1 MTDGGLIAARFVHYV
16 ALAFAFG
23 ALAYGYYGRREILPG
38 VARAMSRLAV
48 VGSVGVLFGAHAV
61 LAATVAGLG
70 GGPESLADHEL
81 WALVLVETDFGH
93 VWVARLLLGVVL
105 IFISA
110 ALMRVESRPLRIA
123 GTIVAGLLVASVALT
138 GHAASLEGNAGLLHR
153 AADAAH
159 ILAAM
164 TWLGALPPL
173 LLLLRAASTDGAAAG
188 EAALRIRQFHTVGLL
203 AVLVLVASG
212 LANSWF
218 LVGSLSNLVETP
230 YGQVLL
236 LKLALFA
243 LMLVLAARN
252 RFVATPRLQRS
263 LNVAAQQGSAIRLLQ
278 TQVSA
283 ELVLGVLVAAAV
295 SLLGT
300 MAPGGV

>member
-16 ALAFAFG
+16 ALALAFG
-23 ALAYGYYGRREILPG
+23 ALAYGHYGRREILPG

-48 VGSVGVLFGAHAV
+48 FGSVGVLFGAHAV

-81 WALVLVETDFGH
+81 WAVVLVETDFGR
-93 VWVARLLLGVVL
+93 VWIARLLLALVL
-105 IFISA
+105 LLVSV
-110 ALMRVESRPLRIA
+110 ALARRESRPLRIA
-123 GTIVAGLLVASVALT
+123 GSIVAALLVASVALT

-164 TWLGALPPL
+164 TWLGALPAL
-173 LLLLRAASTDGAAAG
+173 LLLLRAASTDGAAAN
-188 EAALRIRQFHTVGLL
+188 EAALRLHQFHTIGLA

-212 LANSWF
+212 VVNTWF
-218 LVGSLSNLVETP
+218 LVGSLAGLIGTP

-252 RFVATPRLQRS
+252 RFGATPRLRRS
-263 LNVAAQQGSAIRLLQ
+263 LSDEVHRRSAVRLLQ
-278 TQVSA
+278 ARVNG
-283 ELVLGVLVAAAV
+283 EIVLGVSVLGAVAM
-295 SLLGT
+295 LGA
-300 MAPGGV
+300 MAPDSV

>member
-1 MTDGGLIAARFVHYV
+1 MDGGLIAARYLHYV
-16 ALAFAFG
+16 TLALAFG
-23 ALAYGYYGRREILPG
+23 ALAYGHYGRREILPG

-81 WALVLVETDFGH
+81 WAVVLVETDFGR
-93 VWVARLLLGVVL
+93 VWVARLLLGVLL

-110 ALMRVESRPLRIA
+110 ALVRVESRPLRIA

-173 LLLLRAASTDGAAAG
+173 LLLLRPASTDGAAAS
-188 EAALRIRQFHTVGLL
+188 EAALRLHQFHAVGLA

-212 LANSWF
+212 LANTWF
-218 LVGSLSNLVETP
+218 LVESPAGLIETS

-243 LMLVLAARN
+243 LMLVLAAMN
-252 RFVATPRLQRS
+252 RFHATPRLRRTITDGAKWGVA
-263 LNVAAQQGSAIRLLQ
+263 VAALR
-278 TQVSA
+278 TQVQM
-283 ELVLGVLVAAAV
+283 ELGIGLVVLAAV
-295 SLLGT
+295 SVLGA
-300 MAPGGV
+300 MAPGRI

>member
-1 MTDGGLIAARFVHYV
+1 MDGGLIAARYLHYV
-16 ALAFAFG
+16 ALALAFG
-23 ALAYGYYGRREILPG
+23 ALAYGYYGRRLD
-38 VARAMSRLAV
+38 VLSLARAMSRLAV
-48 VGSVGVLFGAHAV
+48 LGSVGVLFGALAV

-81 WALVLVETDFGH
+81 WAVVLVETDFGR
-93 VWVARLLLGVVL
+93 VWIARLLLAAVL
-105 IFISA
+105 LLISL
-110 ALMRVESRPLRIA
+110 ALARTDNRPFRIV
-123 GTIVAGLLVASVALT
+123 GTAIAGLLVASVALT

-173 LLLLRAASTDGAAAG
+173 LMLLRAASTNGAAAG
-188 EAALRIRQFHTVGLL
+188 EAALRLHQFHAVGLA

-212 LANSWF
+212 IANTWF
-218 LVGSLSNLVETP
+218 LVDSLSDIVGTP

-243 LMLVLAARN
+243 LMLTLAAMN
-252 RFVATPRLQRS
+252 RFHSAPRLRRS
-263 LNVAAQQGSAIRLLQ
+263 LADGTGREAAVAALR
-278 TQVSA
+278 TQVRL
-283 ELVLGVLVAAAV
+283 ELVLGLVVLAAV
-295 SLLGT
+295 AILGAI
-300 MAPGGV
+300 APGSI